1 MIIEN
6 LSALK
11 INKLTQEQ
19 YNREYDAGHIDE
31 TALYLVPDED
41 NVDQEYSPQSENA
54 QSGKAVAEALSN
66 AIESGELK
74 GDKGDKGEN
83 GKDGYTP
90 QKGVDYYTESDK
102 AEIVTAV
109 LESLPNGDEVS
120 Y

>member
-1 MIIEN
+1 MAYMNDNEVLFSPN
-6 LSALK
+6 VT
-11 INKLTQEQ
+11 IN
-19 YNREYDAGHIDE
+19 NGGI
-31 TALYLVPDED
+31 
-41 NVDQEYSPQSENA
+41 VDQTYNPESPYA

-74 GDKGDKGEN
+74 GDKGDKGDKGEN
-83 GKDGYTP
+83 GKDGVDGKDGYTP